1 MCLFM
6 IRIEMIAAI
15 VTAPATAPSTMPAKA
30 PLLIPE
36 FEDPLFTA
44 TKKKDKRKRKG
55 IINQPN

>member
-1 MCLFM
+1 
-6 IRIEMIAAI
+6 MIADI

-44 TKKKDKRKRKG
+44 TEKRIKG
-55 IINQPN
+55 KEKES